1 MAFLDNSGDIIL
13 DAVLTDAGRQ
23 RMARGD
29 FKIVKFALGDEE
41 INYEIFNTSH
51 PSGSAYYDL
60 EIMQTPILEA
70 FTNNTSLMKTK
81 LLSLN
86 RNNVLFM
93 PKLAVNHKD
102 TPFSNGTPGQR
113 TSATR
118 TKAVEFDGFYLL
130 ADDNTVKNGAAND
143 NTNKFDSVAGALAGT
158 KPEDSTDVILID
170 QGIDGAG
177 ELPITT
183 TFPADMVETAYMVKV
198 DHRLIRLDG
207 VDKVDSPAVGD
218 FDSLSHSFVDD
229 DAVATYYIANGDTGF
244 INQPDRHVGRTEQGD
259 ITTARSAEAF
269 DGPLGTRLCISPRT
283 TNAVRNSDGFFNEL
297 GSAAN
302 TTGTG
307 AKNTV
312 FNSVGATNEQL
323 GAHKYIDTII
333 NVVGVTTGYSL
344 DIPIRIIKKS

>member
-41 INYEIFNTSH
+41 INYEIFNTLH

-81 LLSLN
+81 LMSLN

-93 PKLAVNHKD
+93 PKLALNDK
-102 TPFSNGTPGQR
+102 TATFTQGGAGQN

-118 TKAVEFDGFYLL
+118 TRVTGFDGFFIL
-130 ADDNTVKNGAAND
+130 ADNNTVINGAAAVNA
-143 NTNKFDSVAGALAGT
+143 TPAYSGVPGVIPGT
-158 KPEDSTDVILID
+158 GPEDGREQVILID
-170 QGIDGAG
+170 QGIDGSG

-183 TFPADMVETAYMVKV
+183 IFPSDMMETAYMIKV
-198 DHRLIRLDG
+198 DHRLIRLQG
-207 VDKVDSPAVGD
+207 VKSVNNPTPGD
-218 FDSLSHSFVDD
+218 FEDLAHSFVDD
-229 DAVATYYIANGDTGF
+229 DAVATYYVSTGDAGYHDA
-244 INQPDRHVGRTEQGD
+244 PDRHTSLTDSSD
-259 ITTARSAEAF
+259 ISRATQAEAF
-269 DGPLGTRLCISPRT
+269 VGPLGTRLCIAPRT
-283 TNAVRNSDGFFNEL
+283 TPAVKNSDGFFNEL
-297 GSAAN
+297 GS
-302 TTGTG
+302 
-307 AKNTV
+307 
-312 FNSVGATNEQL
+312 TNNAL
-323 GAHKYIDTII
+323 VTLRLSGISNHKYIDTVI

>member
-81 LLSLN
+81 LMSLN

-93 PKLAVNHKD
+93 PKLAVNDK
-102 TPFSNGTPGQR
+102 TANFINTNAASR
-113 TSATR
+113 TNATR
-118 TKAVEFDGFYLL
+118 TRVTGFDGFFIL
-130 ADDNTVKNGAAND
+130 ADNNTVVNGGAANSTPVYR
-143 NTNKFDSVAGALAGT
+143 NIAGVIPGT
-158 KPEDSTDVILID
+158 KAEDGNNQVILID
-170 QGIDGAG
+170 QGIDGSG

-183 TFPADMVETAYMVKV
+183 TFPSDMRETAYMIKV
-198 DHRLIRLDG
+198 DHRLIRLQG
-207 VDKVDSPAVGD
+207 VDRDDVDGPVSGD
-218 FDSLSHSFVDD
+218 FKDLDYSFVDD
-229 DAVATYYIANGDTGF
+229 DAVATYYVSTGDAGY
-244 INQPDRHVGRTEQGD
+244 IDQPDRHISETDSGTISDATQ
-259 ITTARSAEAF
+259 AEAF
-269 DGPLGTRLCISPRT
+269 VGPLGTRLCIAPRT
-283 TNAVRNSDGFFNEL
+283 TPAVKNSDGFFNEL
-297 GSAAN
+297 GSTNNALV
-302 TTGTG
+302 T
-307 AKNTV
+307 
-312 FNSVGATNEQL
+312 ATLSGISN
-323 GAHKYIDTII
+323 HKYIDTVI